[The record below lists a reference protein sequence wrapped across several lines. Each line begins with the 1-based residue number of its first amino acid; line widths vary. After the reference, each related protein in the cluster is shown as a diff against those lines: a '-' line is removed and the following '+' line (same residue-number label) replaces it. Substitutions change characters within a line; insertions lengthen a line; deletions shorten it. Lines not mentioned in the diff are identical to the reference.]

1 MNELF
6 RLLWGLTSV
15 ICQFFVAL
23 QLGASSVFVLNV
35 IGVILFI
42 LAVYGLFSYI
52 EYAVKLI
59 TRISDKRSK

>member
-23 QLGASSVFVLNV
+23 KLGASSVFVLNV

-42 LAVYGLFSYI
+42 LVVYGLFSYI

-59 TRISDKRSK
+59 KRISDKRSK

>member
-15 ICQFFVAL
+15 ICQFFVSL